1 MFSFLAKIFIKN
13 REDYS
18 SPSVRRAYG
27 MLSGIMGIA
36 LNILLFA
43 GKFLAGT
50 LSGSIAITA
59 DAFNN
64 LSDAGS
70 SLITF
75 LGFRFAGMKADRDH
89 PFGHGRIEYIAGFS
103 ISILVIVMAIEL
115 GKTSIEKIISPSPVE
130 SGTLAVV
137 ILVLSILVKLYM
149 FLYNRVYGAR
159 VSSSSMRVTATDSL
173 SDAASTAVVLAA
185 IIVSKV
191 SGVNIDGWCGVL
203 VAIVVLLAGLG
214 AAKDTITSLIG
225 GAPDPELVESI
236 KDITMSYDDIV
247 GIHDL
252 VIHDYGLGRLII
264 SLHAE
269 VPCDIDMMKIHD
281 VIDRIEHEL
290 SSRLGC
296 EAVIHMDPI
305 DANNTRVI
313 ETRRIVDGMVGSIF
327 PGMTIHDFRMV
338 SGHTHSNLIFDV
350 LAPSGCPL
358 GDEDIKGRVQELIR
372 EKWPVYNCVI
382 KIDRSY
388 I

>member
-1 MFSFLAKIFIKN
+1 
-13 REDYS
+13 
-18 SPSVRRAYG
+18 
-27 MLSGIMGIA
+27 MLSGIFGIS

-115 GKTSIEKIISPSPVE
+115 AKTSIEKIISPSPVD
-130 SGTLAVV
+130 SAPLAII
-137 ILVLSILVKLYM
+137 ILALSIILKLYM
-149 FLYNRVYGAR
+149 FIYNRVYGNR
-159 VSSSSMRVTATDSL
+159 VASSSMRVTATDSL
-173 SDAASTAVVLAA
+173 SDAVSTAVVLVS

-191 SGVNIDGWCGVL
+191 SGVNIDGWCGIL
-203 VAIVVLLAGLG
+203 VALAVLAAGIG

-225 GAPDPELVESI
+225 GAPDPELVENI
-236 KDITMSYDDIV
+236 KNITMSYDDVV

-290 SSRLGC
+290 SLRLGC

-305 DANNTRVI
+305 DTNNTRVI
-313 ETRRIVDGMVGSIF
+313 ETRRIVDGIVGSVF

-350 LAPSGCPL
+350 LAPSDCSL
-358 GDEDIKGRVQELIR
+358 SDADIKNRVQELVR
-372 EKWPVYNCVI
+372 EKWPAYNCII
-382 KIDRSY
+382 KVDKSY